1 MKQQPGNTRNDDRQ
15 VAAVRDLLHAYAT
28 RGVLRE
34 FEERSMR
41 NSKTEY
47 QFTWLLDRRFHL
59 IFDPGASQLT
69 LRDLLP
75 GIPTNSPLDLAVRE
89 FVAARTS
96 KQLLA
101 HRRIDPAK
109 ATLTVSHSRSAL
121 SFVFTVKR
129 NQYAY
134 AVPKL
139 LNFCN
144 ELFAFLDMY
153 HIQYLWE
160 HMGVP
165 EE

>member
-1 MKQQPGNTRNDDRQ
+1 MKQQAGNTRKDERQ
-15 VAAVRDLLHAYAT
+15 VAAVRELLAALAT

-34 FEERSMR
+34 FEERSLR

-47 QFTWLLDRRFHL
+47 QFTWLLDRRFTF
-59 IFDPGASQLT
+59 IFDPSESKLT

-75 GIPTNSPLDLAVRE
+75 GIPTNSPLDFAVRE

-109 ATLTVSHSRSAL
+109 ATLAVSHSRSSL
-121 SFVFTVKR
+121 SLVLTVKR

-144 ELFAFLDMY
+144 ELFGFLDMY
-153 HIQYLWE
+153 HLQYLWE
-160 HMGVP
+160 HLGVP